1 MRVKDD
7 VVLLKKLSQS
17 KGASKH
23 MIIKLAN
30 VHVRAQY
37 LYEGNR
43 KGDE

>member
-17 KGASKH
+17 ERASRH
-23 MIIKLAN
+23 TIIKLVN

-37 LYEGNR
+37 LYEGNW